1 MPAVKCYLGQS
12 SSYLYEGEAKRSLI
26 HQWLSKLVKIKKKKR
41 IYFSQCIAILIFQD
55 LLLCLQVDKHAE
67 QLQDA
72 TPDLIQTAINTHN
85 VTILAF
91 PDHHNHHHVEE
102 KVFQVKELFMRNKVK
117 CTCSVTILK
126 ESTTVILMNDL
137 EVNFTIK
144 QKIRAFSI

>member
-26 HQWLSKLVKIKKKKR
+26 HQWLSKLVKIQKK
-41 IYFSQCIAILIFQD
+41 ILGYILASAQPFLFFQD

-72 TPDLIQTAINTHN
+72 TPDLIHTAIYTHN

-102 KVFQVKELFMRNKVK
+102 KVFQVKKNLFMRNNQVK
-117 CTCSVTILK
+117 CTCSVTILEEHHCYLNERRGRMVVEGRK
-126 ESTTVILMNDL
+126 T
-137 EVNFTIK
+137 K
-144 QKIRAFSI
+144 P